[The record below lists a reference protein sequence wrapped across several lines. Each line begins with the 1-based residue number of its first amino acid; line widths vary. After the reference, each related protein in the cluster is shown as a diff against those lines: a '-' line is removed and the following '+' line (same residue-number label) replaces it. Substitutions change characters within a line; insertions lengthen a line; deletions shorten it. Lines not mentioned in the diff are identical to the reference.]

1 MTIRRC
7 GADLTALDE
16 ELRAAGAYVFSRG
29 LQAPDAALTFY
40 APLTGAVFEKPGPAG
55 PTTLAGMW
63 IIDCASEAEAREWA
77 RRCAAA
83 HRCDVELRPFQPL
96 VSEYIEESHVRDA
109 EDAVAEAF
117 RLERGRA
124 VATLVRM
131 LGNIDAAEEAVQD
144 AFVRALEVWPR
155 DGIPPSPAGWIVT
168 TAKNRSID
176 VIRREGSRQSRY
188 EGAARL
194 AGDGTEPDPA
204 QEVAD
209 RMDDAV
215 QDDQLRLMFTCCHPA
230 LGLESQVALT
240 LRLIAGLET
249 RDIARAFL
257 TPEPTMAQRL
267 TRAKRKIAAAKIPY
281 RVPTAEELPER
292 VGPVLSVLYLV
303 FNNGYGEARTD
314 IPDMSREAIRLTR
327 STVALLPDE
336 LEARGLLA
344 LMLLTEAR
352 RPARFGPDGEIVL
365 LADQDRSTWD
375 ADLAR
380 EGRGIIAECM
390 VKRNAGPYQL
400 QAAIAAVHSMAP
412 SLERTAWDQI
422 LSLYDALFAQ
432 QPTAVVE
439 LNRAVVVAEVSGPEH
454 VRCRSLTAS
463 RSSGTT
469 CGTRPAPT
477 CSVALAVTTR
487 RAPRI

>member
-1 MTIRRC
+1 MTSS
-7 GADLTALDE
+7 ADV
-16 ELRAAGAYVFSRG
+16 AA
-29 LQAPDAALTFY
+29 
-40 APLTGAVFEKPGPAG
+40 
-55 PTTLAGMW
+55 
-63 IIDCASEAEAREWA
+63 
-77 RRCAAA
+77 
-83 HRCDVELRPFQPL
+83 DV
-96 VSEYIEESHVRDA
+96 A
-109 EDAVAEAF
+109 AEAF
-117 RLERGRA
+117 RLERGKA

-155 DGIPPSPAGWIVT
+155 DGIPPAPAAWIVT
-168 TAKNRSID
+168 TAKNRGID

-204 QEVAD
+204 QAVAEHL
-209 RMDDAV
+209 DDPV
-215 QDDQLRLMFTCCHPA
+215 NDDQLRLMFTCCHPA

-267 TRAKRKIAAAKIPY
+267 TRAKRKIAAANIPY
-281 RVPTAEELPER
+281 RVPGAKELPER
-292 VGPVLSVLYLV
+292 VSAVLAVLYLV
-303 FNNGYGEARTD
+303 FNNGYGEAQTD
-314 IPDMSREAIRLTR
+314 SPPLSREAIRLTR
-327 STVALLPDE
+327 SLVELLPHE

-352 RPARFGPDGEIVL
+352 RPARFDSHGDLVL
-365 LADQDRSTWD
+365 LAGQDRSLWD
-375 ADLAR
+375 ASLTA

-390 VKRNAGPYQL
+390 VQRQAGPYQL
-400 QAAIAAVHSMAP
+400 QAAISAVHSMAP
-412 SLERTAWDQI
+412 STERTAWDQI

-439 LNRAVVVAEVSGPEH
+439 LNRAVVVAEVNGPERALSIVNGLPLERYYLWH
-454 VRCRSLTAS
+454 ATRANFLS
-463 RSSGTT
+463 RLGRTDEAREAYLA
-469 CGTRPAPT
+469 GAALAPT
-477 CSVALAVTTR
+477 EAERAFLAG
-487 RAPRI
+487 RAQGG